1 MARLGVSGPR
11 SCNRSSKEHGFAIL
25 VVGEMNAGAGT
36 VNFVRQTGGSLGTT
50 LGSFLSTNV
59 TFYHS
64 EGLAMTQDASNA
76 SSRELLD
83 GVVRLLNEAGVAE
96 AVQQPGALHYLG
108 EVAHAQGITR
118 AFQDG
123 FRFWP
128 SFVCRSILAWILS
141 QTRRR

>member
-1 MARLGVSGPR
+1 
-11 SCNRSSKEHGFAIL
+11 
-25 VVGEMNAGAGT
+25 
-36 VNFVRQTGGSLGTT
+36 GSLGTNAWVV
-50 LGSFLSTNV
+50 FV
-59 TFYHS
+59 DQRTFYHS

-96 AVQQPGALHYLG
+96 AVQEPGALHYLG
-108 EVAHAQGITR
+108 EVVYAQGITR

-123 FRFWP
+123 FW
-128 SFVCRSILAWILS
+128 ILAIVYLLALIPAWILS